1 MSDLIFS
8 IEVAVG
14 LLVALTGGYLV
25 AVVLRRR
32 IISRGGLTTMCAYRR
47 VGGHAWRQGF
57 IRFGEGDVEWF
68 PLGGISTRPRHVWSR
83 RGLELG
89 NPQRLEARENEAVG
103 GLANPIWVECEHR
116 GPRFCLALAE
126 AAYTALRSW
135 VESAPPESASAV
147 N

>member
-14 LLVALTGGYLV
+14 LLVALAGGYLV

-47 VGGHAWRQGF
+47 AGGHAWRQGF
-57 IRFGEGDVEWF
+57 IRFGEGDLEWF
-68 PLGGISTRPRHVWSR
+68 PLGGVSTKPRYVWSR
-83 RGLELG
+83 RGLDLG
-89 NPQRLEARENEAVG
+89 NPQRLDSGQTEAVG
-103 GLANPIWVECEHR
+103 GMVNAIWVECTCR
-116 GPRFCLALAE
+116 DTLFALALAE
-126 AAYTALRSW
+126 PAYTALRSW